1 VLGSTFVRITRLAAH
16 DFLSYERLD
25 LPLDPGL
32 TVVTG
37 PNGAGKTGLSRLL
50 RLAKSGV
57 AAAATGDWTPIAR
70 DYTQAG
76 RYGAQAYTVRVGAAL
91 DDPADTALV
100 EDLARAAV
108 VTALTGAHAEQA
120 AGFDQAL
127 PEDLRAR
134 DVLAEGELVVSFDT
148 AMRHPWSVRWQ
159 TPHADVD
166 LVRGR
171 VTPRGAAPGPG
182 TATLLD
188 WLREQGDPLAAL
200 AVADGQRSTATLG
213 DLLGAGPMELS
224 ARALGLDPEP
234 RSIHRLHRALG
245 VPLDTTRGTIGLAHV
260 LDMLMRGVVV
270 SNEPG
275 GVDLIGVPLDQM
287 TDPRA
292 PLPADAP
299 LGARLLRRK
308 NGDVALRAS
317 FTQAQAMF
325 TALTGADLDVV
336 EQTIEVGPGQHEL
349 TAVPVVPTAA
359 PSGDRVDIPLRLS
372 GQGLVE
378 AARLAVVLT
387 EPAPVLFLD
396 EPAAN
401 VSAVLQRRLL
411 TRLLDRSAWAQT
423 VVITHSAHLVPARGP
438 DDLDR
443 IVRLSR
449 APGGATDV
457 HRASSSRA
465 TLDRHSRLL
474 GAADIRDALFAAA
487 VWLVEGATEQEA
499 LTVWLAGADAH
510 GLPTP
515 ESAHVVVIPVD
526 GDQNFAK
533 HADLMRNL
541 GIPYGVL
548 ADGPALREAGPLRTL
563 PGAPNLVAVSN
574 TFAGRAVAWAA
585 TGVRTLADDYHDDGS
600 KKGEIEAFFAR
611 VNATEWARV
620 SGAGKIR
627 KGTAFAAAVRAPPEI
642 LALWRAFLG
651 DVGLPSG

>member
-1 VLGSTFVRITRLAAH
+1 MLGSTFVRITRLGAV

-25 LPLDPGL
+25 LPLDCGL

-37 PNGAGKTGLSRLL
+37 PNGAGKTGLGRLL
-50 RLAKSGV
+50 RLAKAAV
-57 AAAATGDWTPIAR
+57 AAAATGDWTPVAR

-76 RYGAQAYTVRVGAAL
+76 RYDAQAYTVRVGAAL
-91 DDPADTALV
+91 DDPDDTALV
-100 EDLARAAV
+100 EDWARAAI
-108 VTALTGAHAEQA
+108 VTALTGAQP

-134 DVLAEGELVVSFDT
+134 DVLAEGELVVTFDT

-166 LVRGR
+166 LVRNR
-171 VTPRGAAPGPG
+171 VTPQGAATGAG
-182 TATLLD
+182 TAPLLN
-188 WLREQGDPLAAL
+188 WLREQGDPLAVL
-200 AVADGQRSTATLG
+200 AVAGGQRSTATLRYV
-213 DLLGAGPMELS
+213 LGAGPMEL
-224 ARALGLDPEP
+224 AAPALGMDPELG
-234 RSIHRLHRALG
+234 SIRRLHRALG
-245 VPLDTTRGTIGLAHV
+245 VPLDTTRSTIGFARV
-260 LDMLMRGVVV
+260 LDKLMRGVVV

-275 GVDLIGVPLDQM
+275 GVDLTGVPLDQM

-292 PLPADAP
+292 PLPPDAP

-317 FTQAQAMF
+317 FAQAQAMF
-325 TALTGADLDVV
+325 TEITGAQLDVV
-336 EQTIEVGPGQHEL
+336 EQTIEVGPDQHEL
-349 TAVPVVPTAA
+349 TAVPVVPTSA
-359 PSGDRVDIPLRLS
+359 PSGARVDIPLRLS

-401 VSAVLQRRLL
+401 VSAVLQGRLL
-411 TRLLDRSAWAQT
+411 SRLLDRSASAQT
-423 VVITHSAHLVPARGP
+423 VVVTHSAHLVPARGP
-438 DDLDR
+438 DDLKR

-449 APGGATDV
+449 ALSGATDG
-457 HRASSSRA
+457 HRASRSRA
-465 TLDRHSRLL
+465 ALDRHSRLL
-474 GAADIRDALFAAA
+474 SAAEIRDALFAAA

-499 LTVWLAGADAH
+499 LTVWLAGADTH

-533 HADLMRNL
+533 HADLMRTL

-548 ADGPALREAGPLRTL
+548 ADGPALREAGPLRAL
-563 PGAPNLVAVSN
+563 AGAPNLVAVSN
-574 TFAGRAVAWAA
+574 TFADRAAAWAA
-585 TGVRTLADDYHDDGS
+585 AGVRTLADDYHDDGS

-611 VNATEWARV
+611 VNETEWASV

-627 KGTAFAAAVRAPPEI
+627 KGIAFAAAVPAPPEI

-651 DVGLPSG
+651 DVGLPST